1 MIFKLKKD
9 PDGSISRYK
18 AWLVAYDFHQ
28 QTDSKFSETFSH
40 MIKPITVRI
49 ILTILAKGWLI
60 RQVDINNTFLDGL
73 LEEDIYIYIYMEQP
87 PGFHLSTATSS
98 LLCKLNKAIY
108 GLKQAPHPWFE
119 RLQHFLSSIG
129 FMSSKADNSLSHIHQ

>member
-1 MIFKLKKD
+1 MTFKLKKD

-28 QTDSKFSETFSH
+28 QTDSEISETFSH
-40 MIKPITVRI
+40 MIKPITIRI

-73 LEEDIYIYIYMEQP
+73 SEEDIYIWN
-87 PGFHLSTATSS
+87 S
-98 LLCKLNKAIY
+98 LLGSIY
-108 GLKQAPHPWFE
+108 PLLPPLF
-119 RLQHFLSSIG
+119 SV
-129 FMSSKADNSLSHIHQ
+129 N